1 LIKLLFKSFFIF
13 NIKKKKEFTLLV
25 FVTFVCA
32 LIEIICLYMLYGL
45 IEILVSREISGL
57 YVQNEIITKVFLY
70 FNINNNF
77 INFIKII
84 IFLYSIKFFLFLF
97 LFYFQYYFINSTRVF
112 LSSSLFQKYLKKE
125 YLFHLRN
132 NSSLLFR
139 NVENEVGQ
147 FCLGVIQSLL
157 IILTEVLIFLGIIT
171 VVVSMEPKISLIA
184 LGLLIFLGVGYFLV
198 IKKIISKQG
207 IIRQVISEKIIRV
220 ILESLKGIK
229 DIKIFNA
236 ERFFYLLLK
245 NNLKKLAK
253 ANIIVGSLSQFPK
266 LSLEFLIIVF
276 LCGFLFLSNLFFEQ
290 RQDTLQ
296 TLGLFALA
304 SFKIIPSISK
314 IILSMQNLRFNSP
327 SINLLNHELKKDSD
341 IAYDNFLN
349 DVDLKINPKK
359 IILQNVSFK
368 YESRENFVLKNIS
381 FSLKEGKCT
390 GIVGSS
396 GSGKSTLLNIIMG
409 LVPPTSGQI
418 LIDDKDLY
426 SNPIFL
432 NQWNKI
438 IGYVPQKI
446 NLLDASIK
454 NNIAFG
460 FLDHEIKDNLIVDC
474 LKKANLYNFVNTLNK
489 NIDTII
495 GEDGCE
501 LSGGQI
507 QRIALAR
514 ALYKNSKLL
523 IFDEPTSSLDKVNE
537 LEVFKIINEL
547 KITSI
552 IVSHSREILD
562 FCDCIYEIKDSK
574 ILKLNYL

>member
-1 LIKLLFKSFFIF
+1 
-13 NIKKKKEFTLLV
+13 
-25 FVTFVCA
+25 
-32 LIEIICLYMLYGL
+32 
-45 IEILVSREISGL
+45 
-57 YVQNEIITKVFLY
+57 
-70 FNINNNF
+70 
-77 INFIKII
+77 
-84 IFLYSIKFFLFLF
+84 
-97 LFYFQYYFINSTRVF
+97 
-112 LSSSLFQKYLKKE
+112 
-125 YLFHLRN
+125 
-132 NSSLLFR
+132 
-139 NVENEVGQ
+139 
-147 FCLGVIQSLL
+147 
-157 IILTEVLIFLGIIT
+157 
-171 VVVSMEPKISLIA
+171 
-184 LGLLIFLGVGYFLV
+184 
-198 IKKIISKQG
+198 
-207 IIRQVISEKIIRV
+207 
-220 ILESLKGIK
+220 
-229 DIKIFNA
+229 
-236 ERFFYLLLK
+236 
-245 NNLKKLAK
+245 
-253 ANIIVGSLSQFPK
+253 VGSLSQFPK